1 VSRLRAL
8 HLSGGVGARV
18 EALRT
23 MSSPCVLCP
32 RRCGADRLRGEAG
45 FCGATAQLEV
55 SSVVVHGG
63 EEPVLTGGRG
73 VGNVFL
79 SHCNMRCVFCQN
91 SQISQAP
98 PASPMSPRDL
108 ASELLRLSRS
118 GCPTIGF
125 VSPTHYAPQIVEA
138 LSIAAAE
145 GLDRPLVYNSNGYDS
160 VEALRLLDGI
170 FDIYL
175 PDFKYAGEA
184 EAVEYSS
191 APGYP
196 EAAMSA
202 LKEMYRQV
210 GNLRTDESGTA
221 VEGLIIRHLVLPN
234 DLARTREV
242 LARIAGEISS
252 EVAVSLM
259 AQYNPM
265 HRAMEFPLL
274 SRTLRAREYESA
286 VEALEELG
294 MGNGWTQDWKE
305 SPGSWVPDFRQDKPF
320 REL

>member
-1 VSRLRAL
+1 MSRLHAL
-8 HLSGGVGARV
+8 QLSGGIGARV

-55 SSVVVHGG
+55 SSVIVHGG

-98 PASPMSPRDL
+98 PTSPMSPRDL

-118 GCPTIGF
+118 GCPTMGF

-138 LSIAAAE
+138 L
-145 GLDRPLVYNSNGYDS
+145 
-160 VEALRLLDGI
+160 RLLDGV

-286 VEALEELG
+286 VEALDELG